1 MDPGLTKT
9 DTQVG
14 AVGISDSRN
23 GSPDITGDKHKPIA
37 SEATVEL

>member
-14 AVGISDSRN
+14 AVGVNDSRN
-23 GSPDITGDKHKPIA
+23 GSPDITAGDK
-37 SEATVEL
+37 